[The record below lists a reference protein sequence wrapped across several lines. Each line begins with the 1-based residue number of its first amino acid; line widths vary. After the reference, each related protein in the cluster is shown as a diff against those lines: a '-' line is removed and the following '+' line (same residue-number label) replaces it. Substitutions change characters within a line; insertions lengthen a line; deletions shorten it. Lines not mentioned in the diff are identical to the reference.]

1 MIDLDPEM
9 KKTLVR
15 SGILGLVLAWALWQN
30 QLLTWKVIQVS
41 ESTIGVLTEISGKLS
56 NLDSKLPPP
65 KVKK

>member
-30 QLLTWKVIQVS
+30 QLLTWKVISVS
-41 ESTIGVLTEISGKLS
+41 ESTIEVLTEISGKLS
-56 NLDSKLPPP
+56 HIDEKFPPL